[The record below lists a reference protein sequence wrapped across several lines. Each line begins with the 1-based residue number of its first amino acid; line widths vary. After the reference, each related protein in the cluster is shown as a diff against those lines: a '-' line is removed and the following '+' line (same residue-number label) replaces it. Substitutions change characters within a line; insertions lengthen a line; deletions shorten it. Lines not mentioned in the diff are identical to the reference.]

1 MSNMFSRKITAAI
14 FTFTTKS
21 SVIAL
26 SRSRPATPTTRLAS
40 ATLFR
45 NGSPGTCFFM
55 GDVRGFSVSCI
66 RSLPNVSVD
75 KELSVKLAEELKYE
89 KGNEPDS
96 SEPSFIK
103 SFLSEN
109 PFKIEDKLGA
119 NEVALT
125 RTFGNEKIRLLFDIN
140 TSEQQAEPISLGGDE
155 EEDDNEID
163 DSSQEEEEDDE
174 DDGST
179 EQSLPVRCSITIEKP
194 GKGALGFESIIA
206 DGVFLINFVSY
217 YQDAKL
223 AGDWTAEADWKRRG
237 YYPGPSF
244 ETLDNDVQ
252 VLFEK
257 YLEERGINTS
267 VALFISNYV
276 EYKEQK
282 EYIKW
287 LENVRKFV
295 DVP

>member
-1 MSNMFSRKITAAI
+1 MTKFLRFDFFIRASRCLFS
-14 FTFTTKS
+14 
-21 SVIAL
+21 
-26 SRSRPATPTTRLAS
+26 
-40 ATLFR
+40 
-45 NGSPGTCFFM
+45 
-55 GDVRGFSVSCI
+55 
-66 RSLPNVSVD
+66 
-75 KELSVKLAEELKYE
+75 EAEELKYE
-89 KGNEPDS
+89 KENEPDL

-103 SFLSEN
+103 NFLSEN
-109 PFKIEDKLGA
+109 PFKIEDKLGS

-125 RTFGNEKIRLLFDIN
+125 RAFGNEKIRLLFDIN
-140 TSEQQAEPISLGGDE
+140 TSEQQAEPISLSGDE
-155 EEDDNEID
+155 EEDDSEID
-163 DSSQEEEEDDE
+163 
-174 DDGST
+174 
-179 EQSLPVRCSITIEKP
+179 P

-206 DGVFLINFVSY
+206 DGVFLINYVSY

-257 YLEERGINTS
+257 YLEERGINTA

-282 EYIKW
+282 EYMKW

>member
-1 MSNMFSRKITAAI
+1 M
-14 FTFTTKS
+14 
-21 SVIAL
+21 
-26 SRSRPATPTTRLAS
+26 
-40 ATLFR
+40 
-45 NGSPGTCFFM
+45 
-55 GDVRGFSVSCI
+55 VSHN
-66 RSLPNVSVD
+66 SYN
-75 KELSVKLAEELKYE
+75 KELAIKLAEELKYE
-89 KGNEPDS
+89 KENESDS

-103 SFLSEN
+103 DFLSEN
-109 PFKIEDKLGA
+109 PFKIEDKLGS

-125 RTFGNEKIRLLFDIN
+125 RAFGNEKIRLLFDIN
-140 TSEQQAEPISLGGDE
+140 TSEQQAEPISLSGDE

-163 DSSQEEEEDDE
+163 DASQEEDEDEIDDE
-174 DDGST
+174 SA
-179 EQSLPVRCSITIEKP
+179 EQSLPIRCSITIEKP

-206 DGVFLINFVSY
+206 DGVFLINYVSY

-237 YYPGPSF
+237 FYPGPSF

-257 YLEERGINTS
+257 YLEERGINTA
-267 VALFISNYV
+267 VALFISNYA

-282 EYIKW
+282 EYMKW

-295 DVP
+295 DVS

>member
-1 MSNMFSRKITAAI
+1 M
-14 FTFTTKS
+14 
-21 SVIAL
+21 
-26 SRSRPATPTTRLAS
+26 
-40 ATLFR
+40 
-45 NGSPGTCFFM
+45 
-55 GDVRGFSVSCI
+55 VSHN
-66 RSLPNVSVD
+66 SYN
-75 KELSVKLAEELKYE
+75 KELAIKLAEELKYE
-89 KGNEPDS
+89 KENESDS

-103 SFLSEN
+103 NFLSEN
-109 PFKIEDKLGA
+109 PFKIEDKLGS

-125 RTFGNEKIRLLFDIN
+125 RAFGNEKIRLLFDIN
-140 TSEQQAEPISLGGDE
+140 TSEQQADSISLSGDE

-163 DSSQEEEEDDE
+163 
-174 DDGST
+174 
-179 EQSLPVRCSITIEKP
+179 QSLPIRCSITIEKP

-206 DGVFLINFVSY
+206 DGVFLINYVSY

-257 YLEERGINTS
+257 YLEERGINTA
-267 VALFISNYV
+267 VALFISNYA
-276 EYKEQK
+276 EYKEQN
-282 EYIKW
+282 EYMKW